1 MGNAIDVDAV
11 DYSEMASELSS
22 KLNVPVP
29 GEVLQ
34 DVIRKRFLGRNDS
47 DVPRVVNGG
56 GGSASVANSLLT
68 MEGDTGNSTDPHQT
82 AKRQEDLQ
90 KAIRS
95 GAMGLSP
102 KSSGAK
108 AGEESIKEA
117 IAMLEK
123 GELPADDST
132 PIIGNIKVTV
142 PLLEYYSDCT
152 LHGYCLL
159 RF

>member
-56 GGSASVANSLLT
+56 GGSASVAHSLLT
-68 MEGDTGNSTDPHQT
+68 MEGEQANSTDPRQT
-82 AKRQEDLQ
+82 AKRQADLDI
-90 KAIRS
+90 ARRS
-95 GAMGLSP
+95 GVVRLSP

-108 AGEESIKEA
+108 AGEESVKEA
-117 IAMLEK
+117 IAMMENGQLQM
-123 GELPADDST
+123 DDST
-132 PIIGNIKVTV
+132 PIIENKVTV

-152 LHGYCLL
+152 LHGYFLL